1 MKTKFERLFEPGK
14 IGTLELKNRIVM
26 PPMGTRFYGLWGE
39 VTDTAVEWFRRRA
52 TGGCGLVMTGVAYA
66 ATAIDALRSTPNALR
81 VDDTSYISGLSCMA
95 EGIHEGGAK
104 AGIQIS
110 PGGGAQAEGTPW
122 MPGLQADQT
131 VAPVS
136 PSGVPGVGHTL
147 PGSSLKQ
154 PRVLT
159 IGEIRQII
167 ELCGMSAGNVK
178 TAGFDLIEIHAHG
191 GYLIAQFLSPF
202 FNKRT
207 DEYGGSLDNR
217 CRFLMEIVAAT
228 KQAVGADFPLTVK
241 FSIDD
246 ALPGGWDVKQ
256 SQTLALKLEAA
267 GVNGICIS
275 SGAHGTKMP
284 ASPTYVYP
292 GGIFVPLAQA
302 IKDAVRIPV
311 LVGGKLNDPQL
322 AEKTLRDGKAD
333 FICVGRAL
341 IADPD
346 WPQKV
351 ANGQIEEIRPCLSC
365 NECRQAG
372 HRGQPVR
379 CAVNAAAGKERRY
392 DSIQPAEVKKKVLI
406 AGGGPAGLEAA
417 RVAALRGHQ
426 VILCERYEQLGGLML
441 LGGIHNEEITAF
453 TEWLIAQI
461 KKLPV
466 EIRLKTE
473 VTPALV
479 EKEKPD
485 AVILAIGGTF
495 VSPQIP
501 GIDRD
506 NVFSSEDM
514 LAMMHGRSLNKGVL
528 FRAMAPFAKH
538 VITASM
544 VRRLLGSDFPIRK
557 RVAIIGGQFPGC
569 STALLL
575 AEKGKKVTIIE
586 ESDLIGRDMEANTM
600 AVLKAEVRAGNVEV
614 LTSTRVSE
622 INDEGV
628 VIIDAKGNK
637 SVHETETV
645 LVALDLAPT
654 ESTIATEL
662 ADKVRELYVIG
673 DAKSFLRIRN
683 AISEGYV
690 TAWTL

>member
-1 MKTKFERLFEPGK
+1 MFLPLAE
-14 IGTLELKNRIVM
+14 
-26 PPMGTRFYGLWGE
+26 
-39 VTDTAVEWFRRRA
+39 AV
-52 TGGCGLVMTGVAYA
+52 
-66 ATAIDALRSTPNALR
+66 
-81 VDDTSYISGLSCMA
+81 
-95 EGIHEGGAK
+95 
-104 AGIQIS
+104 
-110 PGGGAQAEGTPW
+110 
-122 MPGLQADQT
+122 
-131 VAPVS
+131 
-136 PSGVPGVGHTL
+136 
-147 PGSSLKQ
+147 
-154 PRVLT
+154 
-159 IGEIRQII
+159 
-167 ELCGMSAGNVK
+167 
-178 TAGFDLIEIHAHG
+178 
-191 GYLIAQFLSPF
+191 
-202 FNKRT
+202 
-207 DEYGGSLDNR
+207 
-217 CRFLMEIVAAT
+217 
-228 KQAVGADFPLTVK
+228 KQAVK
-241 FSIDD
+241 
-246 ALPGGWDVKQ
+246 
-256 SQTLALKLEAA
+256 
-267 GVNGICIS
+267 
-275 SGAHGTKMP
+275 
-284 ASPTYVYP
+284 
-292 GGIFVPLAQA
+292 
-302 IKDAVRIPV
+302 IPV
-311 LVGGKLNDPQL
+311 LVGGRLDDARL
-322 AEKTLRDGKAD
+322 AEKTLTDGKAD

-351 ANGQIEEIRPCLSC
+351 ANGQTEEIRPCLSC

-426 VILCERYEQLGGLML
+426 VILCERHERLGGLML

-453 TEWLIAQI
+453 TEWLITQI

-479 EKEKPD
+479 ENEKPD

-506 NVFSSEDM
+506 NVFSSKDM
-514 LAMMHGRSLNKGVL
+514 LAMMHGSSINKGVF

-538 VITASM
+538 VVTASM
-544 VRRLLGSDFPIRK
+544 VRQLLGSNFPIKK

-600 AVLKAEVRAGNVEV
+600 AVLKAEMRAGNVEV

-622 INDEGV
+622 INDKGI
-628 VIIDAKGNK
+628 VISDAQGNRA
-637 SVHETETV
+637 VHETETV
-645 LVALDLAPT
+645 IVALGLAPT
-654 ESTIATEL
+654 ESKLATEL
-662 ADKVRELYVIG
+662 KGKVRELHLIG
-673 DAKSFLRIRN
+673 DARSFLRIGN

-690 TAWTL
+690 TAWSL